1 MKQVSNRFRISLCCF
16 ALALASAAAT
26 AASPAVSLA
35 GISLWSGQYAYSSG
49 QPPVPFTLTLNTAAD
64 GSFTG
69 FTTEPAT
76 FGNGTSKAL
85 TADVQ
90 GSVNG
95 NRIYFRKTYD
105 GSGGQNHAVEY
116 NGVVS
121 ADGHTLSGSWKLD
134 ALTGSFSAER
144 VAP

>member
-1 MKQVSNRFRISLCCF
+1 MKQVSNRFRVLLCCF
-16 ALALASAAAT
+16 ALASAAAT
-26 AASPAVSLA
+26 AANPAGSLA

-49 QPPVPFTLTLNTAAD
+49 QTPVPFTLTLNTAVD

-95 NRIYFRKTYD
+95 SRIYFKKTYD

-121 ADGHTLSGSWKLD
+121 ADGHTLSGGWKLD
-134 ALTGSFSAER
+134 TLTGSFTAER